1 MNFPK
6 IPSGDKITNNHRTFM
21 VYESKQKGTGYL
33 TDLRKEFPQ
42 TEAIIERVSALFQLL
57 NPRGL

>member
-1 MNFPK
+1 
-6 IPSGDKITNNHRTFM
+6 M